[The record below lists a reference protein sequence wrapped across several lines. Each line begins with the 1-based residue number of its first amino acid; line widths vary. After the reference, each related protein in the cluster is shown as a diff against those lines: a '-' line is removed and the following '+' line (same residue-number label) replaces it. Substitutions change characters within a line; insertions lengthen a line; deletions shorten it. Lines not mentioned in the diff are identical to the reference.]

1 MKKKWVILGTAMM
14 AAVAITACGSKD
26 TTATTVAVETTAQ
39 AASDTAAPESQA
51 GTTEAGSGTMAAEGK
66 SGSVAAGEENK
77 AAGDTADETVNTG
90 DEADDVSEQAE
101 DLTAEEIKTFAG
113 KVQKAVA
120 DKDIKALADL
130 CAYPVYVSL
139 SEGEGSEIDNK
150 EAFIALDAAK
160 MFTEGMLKEI
170 EETDPA
176 TLEQFGAGVIMGNEN
191 NIIFNNVDGQPAIT
205 GINLK

>member
-51 GTTEAGSGTMAAEGK
+51 GTTEAGSGTTAAEGE
-66 SGSVAAGEENK
+66 SGSVAGEESK

-150 EAFIALDAAK
+150 EAFIALDTAK
-160 MFTEGMLKEI
+160 LFTESMLKEI
-170 EETDPA
+170 AETDPA

>member
-26 TTATTVAVETTAQ
+26 TTATTVAVETTAE

-51 GTTEAGSGTMAAEGK
+51 GTTETGSGTTAAEGE
-66 SGSVAAGEENK
+66 SGSDAGEESK
-77 AAGDTADETVNTG
+77 AAGDAADETVNTG

-150 EAFIALDAAK
+150 EAFIALDTAK
-160 MFTEGMLKEI
+160 LFTESMLKEI
-170 EETDPA
+170 AETDPA

-191 NIIFNNVDGQPAIT
+191 NIIFNNVDGQPSIT

>member
-26 TTATTVAVETTAQ
+26 TTATTVAVETTAE

-51 GTTEAGSGTMAAEGK
+51 GTTEAGSGTTAAEGE
-66 SGSVAAGEENK
+66 SGSVAGEESK
-77 AAGDTADETVNTG
+77 AAGDTADENVNTG

-150 EAFIALDAAK
+150 EAFIALDTAK
-160 MFTEGMLKEI
+160 LFTESMLKEI
-170 EETDPA
+170 AETDPA

-191 NIIFNNVDGQPAIT
+191 NIIFNNVDGQPSIT

>member
-1 MKKKWVILGTAMM
+1 MKKKWAILGTAMM

-51 GTTEAGSGTMAAEGK
+51 GTTEAGSGTTAAEGE

-77 AAGDTADETVNTG
+77 AAGDTANETVNTG

-113 KVQKAVA
+113 RCRRLLRTRTSKRWRISARTRCMFPSARERAPRLTIRRRLSLWMRQKCLQRA
-120 DKDIKALADL
+120 
-130 CAYPVYVSL
+130 C
-139 SEGEGSEIDNK
+139 
-150 EAFIALDAAK
+150 
-160 MFTEGMLKEI
+160 
-170 EETDPA
+170 
-176 TLEQFGAGVIMGNEN
+176 
-191 NIIFNNVDGQPAIT
+191 
-205 GINLK
+205 

>member
-26 TTATTVAVETTAQ
+26 TTATTVAVETAAE

-51 GTTEAGSGTMAAEGK
+51 GTTEAGSGTTAAEGE
-66 SGSVAAGEENK
+66 SGSVAGEESK
-77 AAGDTADETVNTG
+77 AAGDAADETVNTG

-150 EAFIALDAAK
+150 EAFIALDTAK
-160 MFTEGMLKEI
+160 LFTESMLKEI
-170 EETDPA
+170 AETDPA

-191 NIIFNNVDGQPAIT
+191 NIIFNNVDGQPSIT

>member
-26 TTATTVAVETTAQ
+26 TTATTVAVETTAE

-51 GTTEAGSGTMAAEGK
+51 GTTETGSGTTAAEGE
-66 SGSVAAGEENK
+66 SGSVAGEESK

-139 SEGEGSEIDNK
+139 SEGEASAIDNK
-150 EAFIALDAAK
+150 EAFIALDTAK
-160 MFTEGMLKEI
+160 LFTESMLKEI
-170 EETDPA
+170 AETDPA

-191 NIIFNNVDGQPAIT
+191 NIIFNNVDGQPSIT

>member
-26 TTATTVAVETTAQ
+26 TTATTVAVETTAE
-39 AASDTAAPESQA
+39 AASDTAAPKSQA
-51 GTTEAGSGTMAAEGK
+51 GTTEAGSGTTAAEGE
-66 SGSVAAGEENK
+66 SGSVAGEESK

-150 EAFIALDAAK
+150 EAFIALDTAK
-160 MFTEGMLKEI
+160 LFTESMLKEI
-170 EETDPA
+170 AETDPA

-191 NIIFNNVDGQPAIT
+191 NIIFNNVDGRPSIT

>member
-1 MKKKWVILGTAMM
+1 MKKKWAILGTAMM

-26 TTATTVAVETTAQ
+26 TTATTVAVETTAE

-51 GTTEAGSGTMAAEGK
+51 GTTEAGSGTTAAEGE
-66 SGSVAAGEENK
+66 SGSVAGEESK
-77 AAGDTADETVNTG
+77 AAGDAADETVNTG

-150 EAFIALDAAK
+150 EAFIALDTAK
-160 MFTEGMLKEI
+160 LFTESMLKEI
-170 EETDPA
+170 AETDPA

-191 NIIFNNVDGQPAIT
+191 NIIFNNVDGRPSIT

>member
-1 MKKKWVILGTAMM
+1 MKKKWAILGTAMM

-26 TTATTVAVETTAQ
+26 TTATTVAVETTAE

-51 GTTEAGSGTMAAEGK
+51 GTTEAGSGTTAAEGE
-66 SGSVAAGEENK
+66 SGSVAGEESK
-77 AAGDTADETVNTG
+77 AAGDAADETVNTG

-150 EAFIALDAAK
+150 EAFIALDTAK
-160 MFTEGMLKEI
+160 LFTESMLKEI
-170 EETDPA
+170 AETDPA

>member
-26 TTATTVAVETTAQ
+26 TTATTVAVETTAE

-51 GTTEAGSGTMAAEGK
+51 GTAEAGSGTTAAEGE
-66 SGSVAAGEENK
+66 SGSVAGEESK
-77 AAGDTADETVNTG
+77 AAGDAADETVNTG

-150 EAFIALDAAK
+150 EAFIALDTAK
-160 MFTEGMLKEI
+160 LFTESMLKEI
-170 EETDPA
+170 AETDPA

-191 NIIFNNVDGQPAIT
+191 NIIFNNVDGQPSIT

>member
-1 MKKKWVILGTAMM
+1 MKKKWAILGTAMM

-26 TTATTVAVETTAQ
+26 TTATTVAVETTAE

-51 GTTEAGSGTMAAEGK
+51 GTAEAGSGTTAAEGE
-66 SGSVAAGEENK
+66 SGSVAGEESK

-150 EAFIALDAAK
+150 EAFIALDTAK
-160 MFTEGMLKEI
+160 LFTESMLKEI
-170 EETDPA
+170 AETDPA

-191 NIIFNNVDGQPAIT
+191 NIIFNNVDGQPSIT

>member
-26 TTATTVAVETTAQ
+26 TTATTVAVETTAE

-51 GTTEAGSGTMAAEGK
+51 GTTEAGSGTTAAEGE
-66 SGSVAAGEENK
+66 SGSVAGEESK

-150 EAFIALDAAK
+150 EAFIALDTAK
-160 MFTEGMLKEI
+160 LFTESMLKEI
-170 EETDPA
+170 AETDPA

-191 NIIFNNVDGQPAIT
+191 NIIFNNVDGQPSIT

>member
-1 MKKKWVILGTAMM
+1 MKMKWVILGTARM
-14 AAVAITACGSKD
+14 AAVAISACGSQD
-26 TTATTVAVETTAQ
+26 TTATTVAVETTAE

-51 GTTEAGSGTMAAEGK
+51 GTTEAGSGTTAAEGE
-66 SGSVAAGEENK
+66 SGSVAGEESK
-77 AAGDTADETVNTG
+77 AAGDAADETVNTG

-150 EAFIALDAAK
+150 EAFIALDTAK
-160 MFTEGMLKEI
+160 LFTESMLKEI
-170 EETDPA
+170 AETDPA

-191 NIIFNNVDGQPAIT
+191 NIIFNNVDGQPSIT

>member
-26 TTATTVAVETTAQ
+26 TTATTVAVETTAE
-39 AASDTAAPESQA
+39 AASDTAAPKSQA
-51 GTTEAGSGTMAAEGK
+51 GTTEAGSGSTAAEGE
-66 SGSVAAGEENK
+66 SGSVAGEESK

-150 EAFIALDAAK
+150 EAFIALDTAK
-160 MFTEGMLKEI
+160 LFTESMLKEI
-170 EETDPA
+170 AETDPA

-191 NIIFNNVDGQPAIT
+191 NIIFNNVDGQPSIT

>member
-26 TTATTVAVETTAQ
+26 TTATTVAVETTAE

-51 GTTEAGSGTMAAEGK
+51 GTTEAGSGTTAAEGE
-66 SGSVAAGEENK
+66 SGSVAGEESK
-77 AAGDTADETVNTG
+77 AAGDTTEETVNTG

-150 EAFIALDAAK
+150 EAFIALDTAK
-160 MFTEGMLKEI
+160 LFTESMLKEI
-170 EETDPA
+170 AETDPA

-191 NIIFNNVDGQPAIT
+191 NIIFNNVDGQPSIT

>member
-26 TTATTVAVETTAQ
+26 TTATTVAVETTAE
-39 AASDTAAPESQA
+39 AASDTAAPKSQA
-51 GTTEAGSGTMAAEGK
+51 GTTEAGSGTTAAEGE
-66 SGSVAAGEENK
+66 SGSVAGEESK

-139 SEGEGSEIDNK
+139 SEGEGSEIDNT
-150 EAFIALDAAK
+150 EAFIALDTAK
-160 MFTEGMLKEI
+160 LFTESMLKEI
-170 EETDPA
+170 AETDPA

-191 NIIFNNVDGQPAIT
+191 NIIFNNVDGQPSIT

>member
-26 TTATTVAVETTAQ
+26 TTATTVAVETTAE

-51 GTTEAGSGTMAAEGK
+51 GTTEAGSGTTAAEGE
-66 SGSVAAGEENK
+66 SGSVAGEESK

-150 EAFIALDAAK
+150 EAFIALDTAK
-160 MFTEGMLKEI
+160 LFTESMLKEI
-170 EETDPA
+170 AETDPA

>member
-14 AAVAITACGSKD
+14 AAGAITACGSKD
-26 TTATTVAVETTAQ
+26 TTATTVAVETTAE

-51 GTTEAGSGTMAAEGK
+51 GTAEAGSGTTAAEGE
-66 SGSVAAGEENK
+66 SGSVAGEESK

-150 EAFIALDAAK
+150 EAFIALDTAK
-160 MFTEGMLKEI
+160 LFTESMLKEI
-170 EETDPA
+170 AETDPA

-191 NIIFNNVDGQPAIT
+191 NIIFNNVDGQPSIT

>member
-26 TTATTVAVETTAQ
+26 TTATTVAVETTAE

-51 GTTEAGSGTMAAEGK
+51 GTTEAGSGTTAAEGE
-66 SGSVAAGEENK
+66 SGSVAGEESK

-90 DEADDVSEQAE
+90 DEADDVSEQSE

-150 EAFIALDAAK
+150 EAFIALDTAK
-160 MFTEGMLKEI
+160 LFTESMLKEI
-170 EETDPA
+170 AETDPA

-191 NIIFNNVDGQPAIT
+191 NIIFNNVDGQPSIT

>member
-1 MKKKWVILGTAMM
+1 MKKKWAILGTAMM

-51 GTTEAGSGTMAAEGK
+51 GTTEAGSGTTAAEGE

-77 AAGDTADETVNTG
+77 AAGDTATETVNTG
-90 DEADDVSEQAE
+90 DEADDVSEQA
-101 DLTAEEIKTFAG
+101 
-113 KVQKAVA
+113 
-120 DKDIKALADL
+120 
-130 CAYPVYVSL
+130 
-139 SEGEGSEIDNK
+139 EIDNK

>member
-1 MKKKWVILGTAMM
+1 MKKKWAILGTAMM

-26 TTATTVAVETTAQ
+26 TTATTVAVETTAE

-51 GTTEAGSGTMAAEGK
+51 GTTEAGSGTTAAEGE
-66 SGSVAAGEENK
+66 SGSVAGEESK
-77 AAGDTADETVNTG
+77 AAGDAADETVNTG

-150 EAFIALDAAK
+150 EAFIALDTAK
-160 MFTEGMLKEI
+160 LFTESMLKEI
-170 EETDPA
+170 AETDPA

-191 NIIFNNVDGQPAIT
+191 NIIFNNVDGQPSIT

>member
-51 GTTEAGSGTMAAEGK
+51 GTAEAGSGTTAAEGE
-66 SGSVAAGEENK
+66 SGSVAGEESK

-150 EAFIALDAAK
+150 EAFIALDTAK
-160 MFTEGMLKEI
+160 LFTESMLKEI
-170 EETDPA
+170 AETDPA

-191 NIIFNNVDGQPAIT
+191 NIIFNNVDGQPSIT

>member
-26 TTATTVAVETTAQ
+26 TTATTVAVETTAE
-39 AASDTAAPESQA
+39 AASDTAAPKSQA
-51 GTTEAGSGTMAAEGK
+51 GTTEAGSGTTAAEGE
-66 SGSVAAGEENK
+66 SGSVAGEESK

-150 EAFIALDAAK
+150 EAFIALDTAK
-160 MFTEGMLKEI
+160 LFTESMLKEI
-170 EETDPA
+170 AETDPA

-191 NIIFNNVDGQPAIT
+191 NIIFNNVDGQPSIT

>member
-26 TTATTVAVETTAQ
+26 TTATTVAVETTAE

-51 GTTEAGSGTMAAEGK
+51 GTTETGSGTTAAEGE
-66 SGSVAAGEENK
+66 SGSVAGEESK

-150 EAFIALDAAK
+150 EAFIALDTAK
-160 MFTEGMLKEI
+160 LFTESMLKEI
-170 EETDPA
+170 AETDPA

-191 NIIFNNVDGQPAIT
+191 NIIFNNVDGQPSIT

>member
-26 TTATTVAVETTAQ
+26 TTATTVAVETTAK

-51 GTTEAGSGTMAAEGK
+51 GTTEAGSGTTAAEGE
-66 SGSVAAGEENK
+66 SGSVAGEESK

-150 EAFIALDAAK
+150 EAFIALDTAK
-160 MFTEGMLKEI
+160 LFTESMLKEI
-170 EETDPA
+170 AETDPA

-191 NIIFNNVDGQPAIT
+191 NIIFNNVDGQPSIT

>member
-26 TTATTVAVETTAQ
+26 TTATTVAVETTAE

-51 GTTEAGSGTMAAEGK
+51 GTTEAGSGTTAAEGE
-66 SGSVAAGEENK
+66 SGSVAGEESK
-77 AAGDTADETVNTG
+77 AAGDAADETVNTG

-191 NIIFNNVDGQPAIT
+191 NIIFNNVDGRPSIT